1 MPLVE
6 SSYRAPFGFGNGHV
20 QTIYP
25 AVFRR
30 VRAIALERERITTPD
45 GDFLDLDWHRPQSSR
60 RLAVISHG
68 LESASCDTGVVAMAR
83 AFGEEGWDALAWNYR
98 GCGGE
103 PNLRPCS
110 YHSGATGDLAVV
122 VDHVLGTGRYDTLVL
137 VGLSLGG
144 NLTLKYL
151 GDLGSR
157 IDARIRASVN
167 ISAPCDIASSSL
179 KLQEPSNALY
189 MRRFLRRLT
198 AKVRRKMALFPDE
211 ITDQGLDR
219 MRTFEEFDNAY
230 TAPLHGFADA
240 RDYWE
245 KASSRPVLPRITVP
259 TLIVNAANDPFLA
272 PGCFPHDEARASTAL
287 TLEVPASGGHLGFVT
302 FGKRGRSWIEQRAVD
317 FARCRSAFD

>member
-1 MPLVE
+1 MPIVE

-25 AVFRR
+25 ALFRR
-30 VRAIALERERITTPD
+30 VRAIPLDRERITTPD
-45 GDFLDLDWHRPQSSR
+45 EDFLDLDWHRPRKSR
-60 RLAVISHG
+60 RVAVISHG
-68 LESASCDTGVVAMAR
+68 LESASRDTGVVAMAK

-103 PNLRPCS
+103 VNLRPRS
-110 YHSGATGDLAVV
+110 YHSGATEDLEVV
-122 VDHVLGTGRYDTLVL
+122 VNHALATARYDTLVL

-151 GDLGSR
+151 GDLGGRADPR
-157 IDARIRASVN
+157 ISASIN

-179 KLQEPSNALY
+179 KLQSRSNVIY

-211 ITDQGLDR
+211 IADKGLGR

-245 KASSRPVLPRITVP
+245 KASSRPVLARITAP
-259 TLIVNAANDPFLA
+259 TLLINAKNDPFLA
-272 PGCFPHDEARASTAL
+272 PECFPREEARASTAL
-287 TLEVPASGGHLGFVT
+287 TLEVPDGGGHLGFVT
-302 FGKRGRSWIEQRAVD
+302 FRTGGRYWMEQRAVE
-317 FARCRSAFD
+317 FARCFLG